1 MPFILMMKLQFQARI
16 YNISFGVDFAKM
28 NQIFFERIRDTTG
41 CGDRFPENRTL
52 YECIEEVYPEK
63 IKNKSPEEVKLMLDE
78 NSRKFQNALSTDID
92 ASKLEQ
98 IEYMAQAIIRGQDY
112 KFNESMV
119 PIDYIQNFRFE
130 LLINSFPFQLDIFI
144 SIFHEKANISESD
157 ACHFWTIPIDF
168 ASHCSKYANG
178 SGNFFPFF

>member
-1 MPFILMMKLQFQARI
+1 
-16 YNISFGVDFAKM
+16 M

-119 PIDYIQNFRFE
+119 PIDYI
-130 LLINSFPFQLDIFI
+130 
-144 SIFHEKANISESD
+144 
-157 ACHFWTIPIDF
+157 
-168 ASHCSKYANG
+168 
-178 SGNFFPFF
+178 